1 MVNLVEIPLNT
12 LPGLEALPDEVT
24 ISGYADPNQFVPTRN
39 PNYVFRLEDV
49 RVLVGFLNSDSPDG
63 LMLHGD
69 HGSGKSS
76 VVHQFHAYINR
87 PLFYISGHRSLEF
100 EDLLGQKEIIGG
112 DTQTLDGPLL
122 QAAQYPY
129 ATFLL
134 EEVDRAPS
142 QVSVALN
149 PILDGYP
156 IVNTL
161 DSGNR
166 VVTGEGFNVMF
177 TSNTCGNG
185 DMTGSYNSAV
195 VMDKS
200 FLDRVLAHEIWY
212 PSPDQEFAIL
222 RKAVDTNVGDD
233 LLRRSISFANDVRYI
248 YSERTDDVSDT
259 AKSLGVSET
268 IDDTISTRALIR
280 IWQTMLMFP
289 NVDQPIIYAL
299 KLAVTSKCTR
309 EGAEAIEQIAQA
321 HFASDPQ

>member
-1 MVNLVEIPLNT
+1 MVNLVQIPLNT
-12 LPGLEALPDEVT
+12 LPGLETLPSE
-24 ISGYADPNQFVPTRN
+24 IAFPGYADPNPYVPTRN
-39 PNYVFRLEDV
+39 KDYVFRIDDV
-49 RVLVGFLNSDSPDG
+49 RVLVGFLMSDSSDG
-63 LMLHGD
+63 LLLHGE

-76 VVHQFHAYINR
+76 VVHQLHAYLNR

-112 DTQTLDGPLL
+112 DTMTLDGPLL
-122 QAAQYPY
+122 QAAQHPH
-129 ATFLL
+129 ATFLF

-149 PILDGYP
+149 PILDGYA
-156 IVNTL
+156 IVNAL

-166 VVTGEGFNVMF
+166 VQPAEGFKVMF
-177 TSNTCGNG
+177 TGNTCGNG

-200 FLDRVLAHEIWY
+200 FLDRVLAHEVWY
-212 PSPDQEFAIL
+212 PDPEQEFSIL
-222 RKAVDTNVGDD
+222 RKAVDNNVGDD

-248 YSERTDDVSDT
+248 YSERGNKVSDT
-259 AKSLGVSET
+259 VKSLGVSET
-268 IDDTISTRALIR
+268 IHDTISTRALIR
-280 IWQTMLMFP
+280 IWQTMSMFP

-309 EGAEAIEQIAQA
+309 ECAEAIEQIAQA
-321 HFASDPQ
+321 HFANDTQ